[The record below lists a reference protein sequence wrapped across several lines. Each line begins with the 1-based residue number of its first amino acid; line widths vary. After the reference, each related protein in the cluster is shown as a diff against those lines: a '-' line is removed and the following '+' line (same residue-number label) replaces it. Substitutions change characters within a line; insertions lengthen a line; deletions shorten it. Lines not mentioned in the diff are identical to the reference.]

1 MMMLSCIFLVTLSN
15 ANDIIDVWGK
25 EGASQAF
32 KKYFKEEEW
41 TLNRALVALGS
52 KVPKEALTVLRHEG
66 RVGKSM
72 LRSSTALMQHDQDM
86 ISKKKRKGD
95 EWTEA
100 ELNRAREILN
110 GMYDT
115 EQAELDVLLV
125 DCNKFLGTLKE
136 QMDEN
141 SRVRTVLAENTATAR
156 ATQLEATKT
165 KKEAEGQLTSLKDEF
180 AIHQGACDK
189 TLAALKANY
198 DLAAFDYNVALKIQ
212 NMSACEDGQIA
223 AAIEA
228 GAFVQTGNVK
238 NPKDAKNL
246 ELHEGHASSQL
257 IVKKSAVKHKTIMEC
272 HSRGANPDDEDN
284 VFFMF
289 PHQSHEMQSKAG
301 RFAMTR
307 MAKMAMMRKMGKH
320 AYHWHAVRQHYG
332 LSLLE
337 EDESDED
344 EQDPTTTTA
353 MPGKSEIPPADDLT
367 TTPEPLEPT
376 EDLMPPAPKCNVN
389 AVPNCPLLNDAIST
403 MVGELRD
410 VFVKEKTAYE
420 TQLAECNKVSAEY
433 EAQIK
438 DWEGIHDQA
447 EVTLATAITQ
457 IDTNQGEMEAKE
469 TEYADLKAQFD
480 AKMLDCVTKRNAIL
494 DTMCGIKIVRIELY
508 KLAEQE
514 AFFADCEV
522 GDWVPQDCSVSCA
535 GGTQIVTRE
544 VLVEANWG
552 ADCPP
557 LQMEQEC
564 QTQPCPIDCAMD
576 DWSGWSGCSK
586 DCGGGVMS
594 RSRNIE
600 VEPDFKGKECGPTT
614 DTQMCNVDACNVPC
628 ELADWGDWSDCSK
641 ACSGGIEVRR
651 KEIMVPALGTGFC
664 ADENSE
670 DRFEYRP
677 CLYGG
682 EYIGLP
688 PCPPNLVCDSPID
701 LMLLLDASGSV
712 GSKGF
717 GKEKVFAEDFVNRF
731 EINPEATEV
740 GVISFSYYITIGT
753 QITDDTAA
761 LTSTIEGSEWDAMNT
776 NTAAAL
782 GTAIEVLAASGRE
795 SAQSVVVV
803 ITDGM
808 PNDSEATAMMAEKV
822 KEKARLIFVAVGK
835 NLDMD
840 ALYSWASFPPEYNI
854 LSAKKFK
861 KLLKN
866 LNQGEYLPDI
876 CPNLICRE
884 TLEGHG
890 ADYIGC
896 QSETKSGK
904 VCQAWTDT
912 FPQEHRYAKKAR
924 KAKFNLGEHNFCRN
938 PDESETIWCYTT
950 DPTTPWE
957 YCVPR
962 NETAY
967 VPPVPMPGV
976 F

>member
-1 MMMLSCIFLVTLSN
+1 
-15 ANDIIDVWGK
+15 
-25 EGASQAF
+25 
-32 KKYFKEEEW
+32 
-41 TLNRALVALGS
+41 
-52 KVPKEALTVLRHEG
+52 
-66 RVGKSM
+66 M
-72 LRSSTALMQHDQDM
+72 LRSSTALLQQDLAFN
-86 ISKKKRKGD
+86 KKKTTAD
-95 EWTEA
+95 WTEA

-125 DCNKFLGTLKE
+125 DCKKFLGTLKE

-141 SRVRTVLAENTATAR
+141 ARVRTVLAENTATAR

-165 KKEAEGQLTSLKDEF
+165 KKEAEGQLASLKDEF

-272 HSRGANPDDEDN
+272 HARGANPDDEDN

-289 PHQSHEMQSKAG
+289 PHQSHEMHSKAG

-332 LSLLE
+332 VSLIS
-337 EDESDED
+337 EDSDDD
-344 EQDPTTTTA
+344 ETGNQDPETTTP
-353 MPGKSEIPPADDLT
+353 MPGKMEEVPASEVT
-367 TTPEPLEPT
+367 TTPVPMESPS
-376 EDLMPPAPKCNVN
+376 DLMPPAPKCNVN

-410 VFVKEKTAYE
+410 TFVKEKTAYE
-420 TQLAECNKVSAEY
+420 SQLAECNKVSAEY

-457 IDTNQGEMEAKE
+457 IDTNQAEMEAKE
-469 TEYADLKAQFD
+469 IEYADLEKQFN
-480 AKMLDCVTKRNAIL
+480 AKMEECVTKRNAIM
-494 DTMCGIKIVRIELY
+494 DTMCGIKIVRLELF
-508 KLAEQE
+508 KLAQQE

-522 GDWVPQDCSVSCA
+522 GEWVPQDCSVPCA
-535 GGTQIVTRE
+535 GGTQVLTRE

-552 ADCPP
+552 AECPP

-564 QTQPCPIDCAMD
+564 NTQPCPINCEMD

-600 VEPDFKGKECGPTT
+600 IEPEFGGQECGATT

-628 ELADWGDWSDCSK
+628 ELEDWADWSECSK
-641 ACSGGIEVRR
+641 ACNGGIEVRR
-651 KEIMVPALGTGFC
+651 KAILVPAKGTGYC
-664 ADENSE
+664 AEDTDEE
-670 DRFEYRP
+670 RFESLP
-677 CLYGG
+677 CNDVK
-682 EYIGLP
+682 
-688 PCPPNLVCDSPID
+688 CPPNLVCEAELDV
-701 LMLLLDASGSV
+701 MLLMDGSGSV

-717 GKEKVFAEDFVNRF
+717 AQEKEFAEAFIKRF
-731 EINPEATEV
+731 EIAHTASEM
-740 GVISFSYYITIGT
+740 GIISFSYYITIGS
-753 QITDDTAA
+753 QITDDMASL
-761 LTSTIEGSEWDAMNT
+761 LTVVEETEWEAYNT

-782 GTAIEVLAASGRE
+782 GTALEVLAASGRE
-795 SAQSVVVV
+795 TAQSVVVV
-803 ITDGM
+803 LTDGM

-840 ALYSWASFPPEYNI
+840 ALYSWASFPPEYNV

-861 KLLKN
+861 KLVKN

-884 TLEGHG
+884 TMTGHG

-896 QSETKSGK
+896 QDTTESGK
-904 VCQAWTDT
+904 VCQTWTEQ
-912 FPQEHRYAKKAR
+912 FPQEHRFAKKA
-924 KAKFNLGEHNFCRN
+924 KKGKFGLGDHNFCRN

-950 DPTTPWE
+950 DPSTPWE
-957 YCVPR
+957 YCAPR
-962 NETAY
+962 NQTAFA
-967 VPPVPMPGV
+967 VADGPMV
-976 F
+976 ER

>member
-1 MMMLSCIFLVTLSN
+1 MFACLFLVTFTN
-15 ANDIIDVWGK
+15 AIDVIDVMGT

-32 KKYFKEEEW
+32 KKYFKESEW
-41 TLNRALVALGS
+41 SLNRALVALGT
-52 KVPKEALTVLRHEG
+52 KVPREAMSILRNEG
-66 RVGKSM
+66 RTGKSM
-72 LRSSTALMQHDQDM
+72 LRSSTALLQQDLAFN
-86 ISKKKRKGD
+86 KKKTAAD
-95 EWTEA
+95 WTEE
-100 ELNRAREILN
+100 ELTRAREILN

-141 SRVRTVLAENTATAR
+141 ARVRTVLAENTATAR

-165 KKEAEGQLTSLKDEF
+165 KKEAEGQLTTLKDEF

-212 NMSACEDGQIA
+212 NMSRCDDSAKA

-228 GAFVQTGNVK
+228 GAFLETGN
-238 NPKDAKNL
+238 AT
-246 ELHEGHASSQL
+246 HQQGHASSQL
-257 IVKKSAVKHKTIMEC
+257 VVKSHVKHEQLLEC
-272 HSRGANPDDEDN
+272 HSRGPSADDDDDN

-289 PHQSHEMQSKAG
+289 PHQSHEMHSKAG

-320 AYHWHAVRQHYG
+320 AYHWHGVRQHYG
-332 LSLLE
+332 VSLIA
-337 EDESDED
+337 EDESDEDEDED

-353 MPGKSEIPPADDLT
+353 LPGKSEIPSADELT
-367 TTPEPLEPT
+367 TTPPPVEPT

-420 TQLAECNKVSAEY
+420 TQLAECNKISAEY
-433 EAQIK
+433 KAQIK

-447 EVTLATAITQ
+447 EVTLAQAITQ
-457 IDTNQGEMEAKE
+457 IDTNQAEMEAKE
-469 TEYADLKAQFD
+469 TEYADLKAQFN

-535 GGTQIVTRE
+535 GGMQVLTRE

-557 LQMEQEC
+557 LSMEQEC
-564 QTQPCPIDCAMD
+564 QTQPCPINCEMD

-600 VEPDFKGKECGPTT
+600 VEPDFKGKECGATT

-628 ELADWGDWSDCSK
+628 ELEDWGEWSTCSK

-651 KEIMVPALGTGFC
+651 KEIFVPAKGTGFC
-664 ADENSE
+664 AHENSDE
-670 DRFEYRP
+670 RFESRP
-677 CLYGG
+677 CNDVK
-682 EYIGLP
+682 
-688 PCPPNLVCDSPID
+688 CPPNLVCDGELD
-701 LMLLLDASGSV
+701 LMLLMDGSGSV

-717 GKEKVFAEDFVNRF
+717 KKEKEFAEAFINRF
-731 EINPEATEV
+731 EIGPKQTEM
-740 GVISFSYYITIGT
+740 GIISFSYYITIGS
-753 QITDDTAA
+753 QITDDAGA
-761 LTSTIEGSEWDAMNT
+761 LLTVVEETEWEAYNT
-776 NTAAAL
+776 NTAAA
-782 GTAIEVLAASGRE
+782 
-795 SAQSVVVV
+795 
-803 ITDGM
+803 
-808 PNDSEATAMMAEKV
+808 
-822 KEKARLIFVAVGK
+822 
-835 NLDMD
+835 
-840 ALYSWASFPPEYNI
+840 
-854 LSAKKFK
+854 
-861 KLLKN
+861 
-866 LNQGEYLPDI
+866 
-876 CPNLICRE
+876 
-884 TLEGHG
+884 
-890 ADYIGC
+890 
-896 QSETKSGK
+896 
-904 VCQAWTDT
+904 
-912 FPQEHRYAKKAR
+912 
-924 KAKFNLGEHNFCRN
+924 
-938 PDESETIWCYTT
+938 
-950 DPTTPWE
+950 
-957 YCVPR
+957 
-962 NETAY
+962 
-967 VPPVPMPGV
+967 
-976 F
+976 

>member
-1 MMMLSCIFLVTLSN
+1 MGTQ
-15 ANDIIDVWGK
+15 
-25 EGASQAF
+25 GASQAF
-32 KKYFKEEEW
+32 KAYFKEHEW
-41 TLNRALVALGS
+41 TLNRGLATLGS
-52 KVPKEALTVLRHEG
+52 KVPKEAMAIFRHEG
-66 RVGKSM
+66 RTGKSN
-72 LRSSTALMQHDQDM
+72 LRSSTALLQQDRL
-86 ISKKKRKGD
+86 ITDKKKVDKSD
-95 EWTEA
+95 WTEA

-115 EQAELDVLLV
+115 EQAELDILLV

-141 SRVRTVLAENTATAR
+141 ARVRTVLAENTATAR

-165 KKEAEGQLTSLKDEF
+165 KKEAEGQLASLKDEF

-272 HSRGANPDDEDN
+272 HARGANPDDEDN

-344 EQDPTTTTA
+344 EDEDEQDPTTTTA
-353 MPGKSEIPPADDLT
+353 LPGKSEIPSADELT
-367 TTPEPLEPT
+367 TTPPPVEPT

-420 TQLAECNKVSAEY
+420 TQLAECNKISAEY

-447 EVTLATAITQ
+447 EVTLAQAITQ
-457 IDTNQGEMEAKE
+457 IDTNQAEMEAKE

-564 QTQPCPIDCAMD
+564 QTQPCPIDCVMD

-600 VEPDFKGKECGPTT
+600 VEPDFKGKECGATT

-628 ELADWGDWSDCSK
+628 ELADWGEWSECSK

-651 KEIMVPALGTGFC
+651 KEIAVPALGTGFC

-670 DRFEYRP
+670 ERFEYRP
-677 CLYGG
+677 CLYAG

-712 GSKGF
+712 GSRGF
-717 GKEKVFAEDFVNRF
+717 GKEKAFAEDFVNRF

-803 ITDGM
+803 VTDGM
-808 PNDSEATAMMAEKV
+808 PNDAEATAMMAEKV
-822 KEKARLIFVAVGK
+822 KEKARLIFVPVGK

-840 ALYSWASFPPEYNI
+840 ALYTWASFPPEYNI
-854 LSAKKFK
+854 LEAKGFG
-861 KLLKN
+861 KLSKE
-866 LNQGEYLPDI
+866 LNKGKYLPDI

-884 TLEGHG
+884 TYTGDG

-896 QSETKSGK
+896 QDKTVSGK
-904 VCQAWTDT
+904 TCQKWTDT
-912 FPQEHRYAKKAR
+912 FPHSHGFAKKA
-924 KAKFNLGEHNFCRN
+924 AKGKSVGGSAIGDHNFCRN
-938 PDESETIWCYTT
+938 PDGEPSPWCYTT
-950 DPTTPWE
+950 DPSTRWE
-957 YCVPR
+957 LCVPR
-962 NETAY
+962 NTTTY
-967 VPPVPMPGV
+967 VVPEPLLG
-976 F
+976 

>member
-1 MMMLSCIFLVTLSN
+1 MMLSCIFLVTLSN

-52 KVPKEALTVLRHEG
+52 KVPKEALTVLRHQG

-86 ISKKKRKGD
+86 INKKRAKGD

-141 SRVRTVLAENTATAR
+141 ARVRTVLAENTATAR

-165 KKEAEGQLTSLKDEF
+165 KKEAEGQLTTLKDEF

-212 NMSACEDGQIA
+212 NMSRCDDSAKA

-228 GAFVQTGNVK
+228 GAFLETGN
-238 NPKDAKNL
+238 AT
-246 ELHEGHASSQL
+246 HQQGHASSQL
-257 IVKKSAVKHKTIMEC
+257 VVKSHVKHEQLLEC
-272 HSRGANPDDEDN
+272 HSRGPSADDDDDN

-289 PHQSHEMQSKAG
+289 PHQNHEMHSKAG

-344 EQDPTTTTA
+344 EDEDEQDPTTTTA
-353 MPGKSEIPPADDLT
+353 LPGKSEIPSADELT
-367 TTPEPLEPT
+367 TTPPPVEPT

-447 EVTLATAITQ
+447 EVTLAQAITQ
-457 IDTNQGEMEAKE
+457 IDTNQNEMEAKE

-480 AKMLDCVTKRNAIL
+480 AKMEDCVVKRNAIL

-564 QTQPCPIDCAMD
+564 QTQPCPIDCVMD

-600 VEPDFKGKECGPTT
+600 VEPDFKGKECGATT

-628 ELADWGDWSDCSK
+628 ELEDWGDWSTCSK

-651 KEIMVPALGTGFC
+651 KAILVPAKGTGYC
-664 ADENSE
+664 AEDTDEE
-670 DRFEYRP
+670 RFEYRP

-682 EYIGLP
+682 AYVGLP
-688 PCPPNLVCDSPID
+688 ACPPNLVCDSEID
-701 LMLLLDASGSV
+701 MMLLLDASGSV
-712 GSKGF
+712 GSRGF
-717 GKEKVFAEDFVNRF
+717 GKEKAFAEDFVNRF

-761 LTSTIEGSEWDAMNT
+761 LTSTIEGSE
-776 NTAAAL
+776 
-782 GTAIEVLAASGRE
+782 R
-795 SAQSVVVV
+795 
-803 ITDGM
+803 
-808 PNDSEATAMMAEKV
+808 
-822 KEKARLIFVAVGK
+822 
-835 NLDMD
+835 
-840 ALYSWASFPPEYNI
+840 
-854 LSAKKFK
+854 
-861 KLLKN
+861 
-866 LNQGEYLPDI
+866 
-876 CPNLICRE
+876 
-884 TLEGHG
+884 
-890 ADYIGC
+890 
-896 QSETKSGK
+896 
-904 VCQAWTDT
+904 
-912 FPQEHRYAKKAR
+912 
-924 KAKFNLGEHNFCRN
+924 
-938 PDESETIWCYTT
+938 
-950 DPTTPWE
+950 
-957 YCVPR
+957 
-962 NETAY
+962 
-967 VPPVPMPGV
+967 
-976 F
+976 

>member
-1 MMMLSCIFLVTLSN
+1 M
-15 ANDIIDVWGK
+15 
-25 EGASQAF
+25 
-32 KKYFKEEEW
+32 
-41 TLNRALVALGS
+41 
-52 KVPKEALTVLRHEG
+52 
-66 RVGKSM
+66 
-72 LRSSTALMQHDQDM
+72 
-86 ISKKKRKGD
+86 KKKTASD
-95 EWTEA
+95 WTEA
-100 ELNRAREILN
+100 ELNRARDILN

-125 DCNKFLGTLKE
+125 DCKKFLGTLKE

-141 SRVRTVLAENTATAR
+141 ARVRTVLAENTATAR

-165 KKEAEGQLTSLKDEF
+165 KKEAEGQLTTLKDEF

-212 NMSACEDGQIA
+212 NMSRCDDSAKA

-228 GAFVQTGNVK
+228 GAFLETGN
-238 NPKDAKNL
+238 AT
-246 ELHEGHASSQL
+246 HQQGHASSQL
-257 IVKKSAVKHKTIMEC
+257 VVKSHVKHEQLLEC
-272 HSRGANPDDEDN
+272 HSRGPSTDDDDDN

-289 PHQSHEMQSKAG
+289 PHQSHEMHSKAG

-307 MAKMAMMRKMGKH
+307 MAKMAMMRKMGKR

-332 LSLLE
+332 VSLIS
-337 EDESDED
+337 EDEGDED
-344 EQDPTTTTA
+344 EEDQDPTTTTA
-353 MPGKSEIPPADDLT
+353 MPGKGEIPSADELT
-367 TTPEPLEPT
+367 TTPEPVEAPK
-376 EDLMPPAPKCNVN
+376 DLMPPAPKCNVN

-410 VFVKEKTAYE
+410 TFVKEKTAYE
-420 TQLAECNKVSAEY
+420 TQLAECNKISAEY

-447 EVTLATAITQ
+447 EVTLAQAITQ
-457 IDTNQGEMEAKE
+457 IDTNQAEMEAKE

-535 GGTQIVTRE
+535 GGTQILTRE
-544 VLVEANWG
+544 VLVEPNWG
-552 ADCPP
+552 AECPP

-564 QTQPCPIDCAMD
+564 QTQPCPIDCEMD
-576 DWSGWSGCSK
+576 DWSGCSK

-600 VEPDFKGKECGPTT
+600 VEPDFGGKECGATT

-628 ELADWGDWSDCSK
+628 ELADWGDWSECSK
-641 ACSGGIEVRR
+641 ACNSGIEVRR
-651 KEIMVPALGTGFC
+651 KEIFVPAKGTGFC
-664 ADENSE
+664 AHENSDE
-670 DRFEYRP
+670 RFEARP
-677 CLYGG
+677 CNDQK
-682 EYIGLP
+682 
-688 PCPPNLVCDSPID
+688 CPPNLVCDSELD
-701 LMLLLDASGSV
+701 LMILMDGSGSV

-717 GKEKVFAEDFVNRF
+717 SQEKEFAEAFINRF
-731 EINPEATEV
+731 EIGPDKTEM
-740 GVISFSYYITIGT
+740 GIISFSYYITIGS
-753 QITDDTAA
+753 QITDDAGA
-761 LTSTIEGSEWDAMNT
+761 LVSVVENTEWEAYNT

-782 GTAIEVLAASGRE
+782 GTALEVLAASGRE
-795 SAQSVVVV
+795 TAQSVVVV

-840 ALYSWASFPPEYNI
+840 SLYQWASFPPEYNI
-854 LSAKKFK
+854 
-861 KLLKN
+861 
-866 LNQGEYLPDI
+866 
-876 CPNLICRE
+876 R
-884 TLEGHG
+884 
-890 ADYIGC
+890 
-896 QSETKSGK
+896 
-904 VCQAWTDT
+904 
-912 FPQEHRYAKKAR
+912 
-924 KAKFNLGEHNFCRN
+924 
-938 PDESETIWCYTT
+938 
-950 DPTTPWE
+950 
-957 YCVPR
+957 
-962 NETAY
+962 
-967 VPPVPMPGV
+967 
-976 F
+976 

>member
-52 KVPKEALTVLRHEG
+52 KVPKEALTILRHQG

-86 ISKKKRKGD
+86 VNKKKRKGD

-212 NMSACEDGQIA
+212 NMSRCDDSAKA

-228 GAFVQTGNVK
+228 GAFMETGN
-238 NPKDAKNL
+238 AT
-246 ELHEGHASSQL
+246 HQQGHASSQL
-257 IVKKSAVKHKTIMEC
+257 VVKSHVKHEQLLEC
-272 HSRGANPDDEDN
+272 HSRGPSADDDDDN

-289 PHQSHEMQSKAG
+289 PHQSHEMHSKAG

-332 LSLLE
+332 LSLVQ
-337 EDESDED
+337 DED
-344 EQDPTTTTA
+344 EDEEDQDPTTTTA
-353 MPGKSEIPPADDLT
+353 MPGKGEIPSADELT
-367 TTPEPLEPT
+367 TTPEPVEAPK
-376 EDLMPPAPKCNVN
+376 DLMPPAPKCNVN

-447 EVTLATAITQ
+447 EVTLAQAITQ

-480 AKMLDCVTKRNAIL
+480 AKMEDCVVKRNAIL

-600 VEPDFKGKECGPTT
+600 VEPDFKGKECGATT

-628 ELADWGDWSDCSK
+628 ELADWAEWSECSK

-712 GSKGF
+712 GSRGF
-717 GKEKVFAEDFVNRF
+717 GKEKTFAEDFVNRF

-795 SAQSVVVV
+795 AAQSIIMVV
-803 ITDGM
+803 TDGM
-808 PNDSEATAMMAEKV
+808 PNDAEATAMMAEKV
-822 KEKARLIFVAVGK
+822 KEKARLIFVPVGK

-840 ALYSWASFPPEYNI
+840 ALYQWASFPPEYNI
-854 LSAKKFK
+854 LEAKGFG
-861 KLLKN
+861 KLSKE
-866 LNQGEYLPDI
+866 LNKGKYLPDI

-884 TLEGHG
+884 ACTEDRCT
-890 ADYIGC
+890 DYIGC
-896 QSETKSGK
+896 QDKTVGGK
-904 VCQAWTDT
+904 TCQVWTET
-912 FPQEHRYAKKAR
+912 FPHSHGYAKNA
-924 KAKFNLGEHNFCRN
+924 AKYKDNLGDHNYCRN
-938 PDESETIWCYTT
+938 PPGSDPSPWCYTT
-950 DPTTPWE
+950 DPSVRWD
-957 YCVPR
+957 YCAPR
-962 NETAY
+962 NTTTY
-967 VPPVPMPGV
+967 VVPEPLLG
-976 F
+976 

>member
-1 MMMLSCIFLVTLSN
+1 
-15 ANDIIDVWGK
+15 
-25 EGASQAF
+25 
-32 KKYFKEEEW
+32 
-41 TLNRALVALGS
+41 
-52 KVPKEALTVLRHEG
+52 
-66 RVGKSM
+66 M
-72 LRSSTALMQHDQDM
+72 LRSSTALLQQDLAFN
-86 ISKKKRKGD
+86 KKKTTAD
-95 EWTEA
+95 WTEA

-141 SRVRTVLAENTATAR
+141 ARVRTVLAENTATAR

-165 KKEAEGQLTSLKDEF
+165 KKEAEGQLASLKDEF

-212 NMSACEDGQIA
+212 NMSACEDGQIT

-272 HSRGANPDDEDN
+272 HARGANPDDEDN

-289 PHQSHEMQSKAG
+289 PHQSHEMHSKAG

-332 LSLLE
+332 VSLIS
-337 EDESDED
+337 EDEGDED
-344 EQDPTTTTA
+344 EEDQDPTTTTA
-353 MPGKSEIPPADDLT
+353 MPGKGEIPSADELT
-367 TTPEPLEPT
+367 TTPEPVEAPK
-376 EDLMPPAPKCNVN
+376 DLMPPAPKCNVN

-420 TQLAECNKVSAEY
+420 TQLAECNKISAEY

-447 EVTLATAITQ
+447 EVTLAQAITQ
-457 IDTNQGEMEAKE
+457 IDTNQAEMEAKE
-469 TEYADLKAQFD
+469 IEYGDLSTQFN
-480 AKMLDCVTKRNAIL
+480 AKMEECVTKRNAIM
-494 DTMCGIKIVRIELY
+494 DTMCGIKIARLELY
-508 KLAEQE
+508 KMAEQE

-522 GDWVPQDCSVSCA
+522 GEWVPQDCSVSCA
-535 GGTQIVTRE
+535 GGTQILTRE
-544 VLVEANWG
+544 VLVEQNWG
-552 ADCPP
+552 AECPP

-564 QTQPCPIDCAMD
+564 QTQPCPIDCTMD

-600 VEPDFKGKECGPTT
+600 IEPDFGGKECGATT

-628 ELADWGDWSDCSK
+628 ELADWGEWSECSK
-641 ACSGGIEVRR
+641 ACNGGIEVRR
-651 KEIMVPALGTGFC
+651 KEIFVPAKGTGFC
-664 ADENSE
+664 AHENSDE
-670 DRFEYRP
+670 RFEARP
-677 CLYGG
+677 CNDQK
-682 EYIGLP
+682 
-688 PCPPNLVCDSPID
+688 CPPNLVCDSELD
-701 LMLLLDASGSV
+701 LMVLMDGSGSV

-717 GKEKVFAEDFVNRF
+717 SQEKEFAEAFINRF
-731 EINPEATEV
+731 EIGPDKTEM
-740 GVISFSYYITIGT
+740 GIISFSYYITIGS
-753 QITDDTAA
+753 QITDDAGA
-761 LTSTIEGSEWDAMNT
+761 LVSVVENTEWEAYNT

-782 GTAIEVLAASGRE
+782 GTALEVLAASGRE
-795 SAQSVVVV
+795 TAQSVVVV

-861 KLLKN
+861 KLAKN
-866 LNQGEYLPDI
+866 LAKGEYLADI

-884 TLEGHG
+884 TLEGNG

-896 QSETKSGK
+896 QSETESGK
-904 VCQAWTDT
+904 VCQAWTDS
-912 FPQEHRYAKKAR
+912 FPQEHRFAKKAK
-924 KAKFNLGEHNFCRN
+924 KAKFNLGDHNFCRN

-950 DPTTPWE
+950 DPSTPWE

-962 NETAY
+962 NQTAY
-967 VPPVPMPGV
+967 VPAAPLM
-976 F
+976 